1 MKKDALTQLGVSD
14 EIAEKIISLH
24 NDELNGF
31 VPKTRLDEAIGQR
44 ETYKKDYDDAMTKLG
59 ELSKSAKDVDSLKKE
74 LDSLK
79 ETNQKQISDYETK
92 ISQMALDNA
101 VELAL
106 TKEGAKNTKAVK
118 ALMSDFLA
126 DAKLEGESIKG
137 FTEAITKLKETD
149 GYLFNDSSDKGFK
162 GSTPK
167 GGSGG
172 DPQQKTS
179 RSVFEAQLAEARKNG
194 NTVEAIRIKQQASEQ
209 GISLL

>member
-1 MKKDALTQLGVSD
+1 MKKDVITALGVTD
-14 EIAEKIISLH
+14 EIAEKIVNLV
-24 NDELNGF
+24 NGELNDH
-31 VPKTRLDEAIGQR
+31 VPKSRLETVEKQR
-44 ETYKKDYDDAMTKLG
+44 NQYKTDYENSVAEMKKLAESTKDLEGLKS
-59 ELSKSAKDVDSLKKE
+59 ELANLQ
-74 LDSLK
+74 
-79 ETNQKQISDYETK
+79 ETNKKLISDHETK

-167 GGSGG
+167 GGSGA
-172 DPQQKTS
+172 DPQKTP

-194 NTVEAIRIKQQASEQ
+194 NNVEAIKIKQQASEQ

>member
-24 NDELNGF
+24 NEELNGF
-31 VPKTRLDEAIGQR
+31 VPKVRLDEAINQR
-44 ETYKKDYDDAMTKLG
+44 ETYKTNYDDAMTKLG
-59 ELSKSAKDVDSLKKE
+59 ELSKSAKDVESLKTE
-74 LDSLK
+74 IDSLK
-79 ETNQKQISDYETK
+79 ETNKKQISDYETK

-101 VELAL
+101 VEMAL
-106 TKEGAKNTKAVK
+106 VKEGAKNTKAVK

-126 DAKLEGESIKG
+126 DAKLEDGSIKG
-137 FTEAITKLKETD
+137 FADAITKLKETD
-149 GYLFNDSSDKGFK
+149 GYLFNDSSNNGFK

-172 DPQQKTS
+172 DPQKTPK
-179 RSVFEAQLAEARKNG
+179 SVFEARLAEARKNKN
-194 NTVEAIRIKQQASEQ
+194 NTEAIKIKQEASEQ